1 MQNLDKQVSQR
12 LTRLYMVAL
21 IVVALLSL
29 FGQVLIQRSLNES
42 SDDAHVVNLAGRQR
56 MLSQRLC
63 KMAILLTNKPQFAE
77 ESAFYENDFTETLN
91 LWIKCHYGLKNGKL
105 DLDKTYLVKNSA
117 EIQRLFI
124 EIEPKFKVIST
135 NAELVAQKKYTTELG
150 HAITKNMLTN
160 ERQFLKIMDKIVSQY
175 DAEAEARVAYV
186 KQIELILFGLTI
198 LTLVLE
204 AFLIFT
210 PLVKYVKEIIHRI
223 TESENELQIKNQQ
236 LKETNEQLISTQK
249 DLVKATEEKYILIR
263 KEDNTRSTALIEGQE
278 EERKRLARELHDG
291 IGQMLTGLKLDSEQL
306 KSLPF
311 VNEKQR
317 KSFEEHQKLIDE
329 TIEATRTVSFNLM
342 PSVLTDFGL
351 SSAIRLLLERTA
363 KGADFKA
370 SFNDL
375 TDNITIPNKIENNLY
390 RITQETL
397 NNIMKHAKAKKVSIT
412 LSNERNKYIS
422 LVVID
427 DGKGFDMKKSKKSRV
442 GGNGLGNLQTRVRL
456 LNGTI
461 KIESE
466 VGKGTSIFVKIPL
479 INDEIRAAHRNN

>member
-1 MQNLDKQVSQR
+1 
-12 LTRLYMVAL
+12 MVAL
-21 IVVALLSL
+21 FVVALLSL
-29 FGQVLIQRSLNES
+29 FGQMLIQRSLNES

-77 ESAFYENDFTETLN
+77 EAAFYENDFSETLN
-91 LWIKCHYGLKNGKL
+91 LWVKYHYGLKNGKL
-105 DLDKTYLVKNSA
+105 GFEKTYFVKNSEA
-117 EIQRLFI
+117 INKLFN
-124 EIEPKFKVIST
+124 ELEPKFQIMSIS
-135 NAELVAQKKYTTELG
+135 ADSVAQKNYT
-150 HAITKNMLTN
+150 AQSSQNIIKNMLTN
-160 ERQFLKIMDKIVSQY
+160 ERDFLKIMDKIVSQY
-175 DAEAEARVAYV
+175 DIEAKERVENV
-186 KQIELILFGLTI
+186 KRIEFILFGLTI

-204 AFLIFT
+204 AFLIFM
-210 PLVKYVKEIIHRI
+210 PLANYVKEVILRI
-223 TESENELQIKNQQ
+223 KDSENELQTKNQQ
-236 LKETNEQLISTQK
+236 LNETNEQLISTQK

-375 TDNITIPNKIENNLY
+375 TDNITIANKIENNLY

-412 LSNERNKYIS
+412 LSNEKNKYIS

-427 DGKGFDMKKSKKSRV
+427 DGKGFDIKKNKKSRF

-466 VGKGTSIFVKIPL
+466 VGKGTSIFVRIPL
-479 INDEIRAAHRNN
+479 VNDSL

>member
-21 IVVALLSL
+21 FVVALLSL
-29 FGQVLIQRSLNES
+29 FGQMLIQRSLNES

-63 KMAILLTNKPQFAE
+63 KMAILLTNKTQYAE
-77 ESAFYENDFTETLN
+77 EATFYKNDFSETLN
-91 LWIKCHYGLKNGKL
+91 LWVKCHYGLKNGKL
-105 DLDKTYLVKNSA
+105 GLEKTYFVKNSKA
-117 EIQRLFI
+117 IQKLFD
-124 EIEPKFKVIST
+124 EIEPKFQIMSI
-135 NAELVAQKKYTTELG
+135 NADSVAQKNYT
-150 HAITKNMLTN
+150 AQSSQNIIKNMLTN
-160 ERQFLKIMDKIVSQY
+160 ERDFLKIMDKIVSQY
-175 DAEAEARVAYV
+175 DIEAKERVENV
-186 KQIELILFGLTI
+186 KRIEFILFGFTI

-204 AFLIFT
+204 AFLIFI
-210 PLVKYVKEIIHRI
+210 PLVRYVQEVILRI
-223 TESENELQIKNQQ
+223 KESENELQVKNQQ
-236 LKETNEQLISTQK
+236 LEETNEQLISTQK

-311 VNEKQR
+311 ANEKQR

-466 VGKGTSIFVKIPL
+466 VGTGTSIFVKIPL
-479 INDEIRAAHRNN
+479 VNESL

>member
-1 MQNLDKQVSQR
+1 MQNLDKEVSQR
-12 LTRLYMVAL
+12 LTRLYMMAL

-29 FGQVLIQRSLNES
+29 FGQMLIQRSLSES

-63 KMAILLTNKPQFAE
+63 KMAILLTNKTQYAE
-77 ESAFYENDFTETLN
+77 EATFYENDFSETLN
-91 LWIKCHYGLKNGKL
+91 SWVKCHYGLKNGKL
-105 DLDKTYLVKNSA
+105 RLEKTYFVKNSP
-117 EIQRLFI
+117 IIKNLFNDL
-124 EIEPKFKVIST
+124 EPKFEVMSLYADSI
-135 NAELVAQKKYTTELG
+135 AQKKY
-150 HAITKNMLTN
+150 ITQSSQNIIKNMLTN
-160 ERQFLKIMDKIVSQY
+160 ERDFLKIMDKIVSQY
-175 DAEAEARVAYV
+175 DTEAKERVENV
-186 KQIELILFGLTI
+186 KRIEFILFGLTI
-198 LTLVLE
+198 ITLVLE
-204 AFLIFT
+204 VLLIFM
-210 PLVKYVKEIIHRI
+210 PLVKYVQEVILRI
-223 TESENELQIKNQQ
+223 KESENELQTKNQQ
-236 LKETNEQLISTQK
+236 LKETNEQLIATQK

-291 IGQMLTGLKLDSEQL
+291 IGQMLTGLKLDSEHL

-317 KSFEEHQKLIDE
+317 KSFEEHQKLIEE

-351 SSAIRLLLERTA
+351 SSAIRLLLERTT
-363 KGADFKA
+363 KGADFRV

-375 TDNITIPNKIENNLY
+375 TDAITIPNKIENNLY

-397 NNIMKHAKAKKVSIT
+397 NNVMKHAKAKKVSIT
-412 LSNERNKYIS
+412 LSNEKNKYVS

-427 DGKGFDMKKSKKSRV
+427 DGKGFDIKKTKKSRV
-442 GGNGLGNLQTRVRL
+442 GGNGLENLQTRVRL

-466 VGKGTSIFVKIPL
+466 VGKGTNIVVKIPL
-479 INDEIRAAHRNN
+479 TNGSL

>member
-12 LTRLYMVAL
+12 LTRLYLVAL
-21 IVVALLSL
+21 TVVALLSL
-29 FGQVLIQRSLNES
+29 FGQVLIQKSLNES
-42 SDDAHVVNLAGRQR
+42 TDDSHVVNLAGRQR

-63 KMAILLTNKPQFAE
+63 KMAIILTNQSQFVE
-77 ESAFYENDFTETLN
+77 EAAFYKDDFTEILN
-91 LWIKCHYGLKNGKL
+91 LWIKCHYGLKNENL
-105 DLDKTYLVKNSA
+105 VLDKTYLIKNSA
-117 EIQRLFI
+117 EIQALFN
-124 EIEPKFKVIST
+124 EIEPIFEIIST
-135 NAELVAQKKYTTELG
+135 NAELISADKQNDTGRIIL
-150 HAITKNMLTN
+150 KNMLSN
-160 ERQFLKIMDKIVSQY
+160 ERQFLKLMDKIVSQY
-175 DAEAEARVAYV
+175 DIEAQARVNNV
-186 KQIELILFGLTI
+186 KRIEMILFWLTI
-198 LTLVLE
+198 SILILE

-210 PLVKYVKEIIHRI
+210 PLVRYVKEIIIRI
-223 TESENELQIKNQQ
+223 TESEIELQSKNQQ
-236 LKETNEQLISTQK
+236 LNITNEQLVSTQK
-249 DLVKATEEKYILIR
+249 NLLKATEEKYVLLR
-263 KEDNTRSTALIEGQE
+263 QEDNVRSTSLIEGQE

-351 SSAIRLLLERTA
+351 ASALRLLVERTA

-370 SFNDL
+370 TFNDL
-375 TDNITIPNKIENNLY
+375 TDNIDIPNKIENNLY

-397 NNIMKHAKAKKVSIT
+397 NNIIKHAKARKVAINLENDKNKFIT
-412 LSNERNKYIS
+412 LSI
-422 LVVID
+422 ID
-427 DGKGFDMKKSKKSRV
+427 DGKGFDQKKTKKNKIT
-442 GGNGLGNLQTRVRL
+442 GNGLGNLQTRVRL

-466 VGKGTSIFVKIPL
+466 TNKGTNIFVKIPF
-479 INDEIRAAHRNN
+479 

>member
-29 FGQVLIQRSLNES
+29 FGQVQIQRSLNES

-63 KMAILLTNKPQFAE
+63 KMAILLTNKQQFAE
-77 ESAFYENDFTETLN
+77 EAAFYENDFTETLN
-91 LWIKCHYGLKNGKL
+91 LWVKCHYGLKNGKL
-105 DLDKTYLVKNSA
+105 DLDKTYLVKNST

-135 NAELVAQKKYTTELG
+135 NAELVAQKKYTTERG

-160 ERQFLKIMDKIVSQY
+160 EREFLKIMDKIVSQY
-175 DAEAEARVAYV
+175 DTEAEARVAYV

-223 TESENELQIKNQQ
+223 TESENELQVKNQQ
-236 LKETNEQLISTQK
+236 LEETNEQLISTQK
-249 DLVKATEEKYILIR
+249 DLVKATEEKYLLIR

-363 KGADFKA
+363 KGAEFKA

-375 TDNITIPNKIENNLY
+375 TENITIPNKIENNLY

-397 NNIMKHAKAKKVSIT
+397 NNIMKHAKARQVSIT
-412 LSNERNKYIS
+412 LSNEKSKYITLS
-422 LVVID
+422 VID
-427 DGKGFDMKKSKKSRV
+427 DGKGFDMKKTKKSRV

-479 INDEIRAAHRNN
+479 

>member
-29 FGQVLIQRSLNES
+29 FGQVLIQQSLNES

-63 KMAILLTNKPQFAE
+63 KMVLLLTNKPQFAE
-77 ESAFYENDFTETLN
+77 EAIFYENDFTETLN
-91 LWIKCHYGLKNGKL
+91 LWVKCHYGLKNGKL

-117 EIQRLFI
+117 EIQHLFI
-124 EIEPKFKVIST
+124 EIEPKFKIIST
-135 NAELVAQKKYTTELG
+135 NAKLVAQKKYTTESG
-150 HAITKNMLTN
+150 HTITKNMLAN
-160 ERQFLKIMDKIVSQY
+160 ERDFLKIMDKIVSQY
-175 DAEAEARVAYV
+175 DTEAEARVAYV

-198 LTLVLE
+198 LTLILE

-223 TESENELQIKNQQ
+223 TESENELQVKNQQ
-236 LKETNEQLISTQK
+236 LEETNEQLISTQK
-249 DLVKATEEKYILIR
+249 DLVKATEEKYLLIR

-311 VNEKQR
+311 ANEKQR

-412 LSNERNKYIS
+412 LSNEKNKYIS
-422 LVVID
+422 LTVID
-427 DGKGFDMKKSKKSRV
+427 DGKGFDMKKTKKSRV

-479 INDEIRAAHRNN
+479 INDEIRAAHRNS

>member
-21 IVVALLSL
+21 FVVALLSL
-29 FGQVLIQRSLNES
+29 FGQMLIQRSLNES

-63 KMAILLTNKPQFAE
+63 KMAILLTNKQQFAE
-77 ESAFYENDFTETLN
+77 EAAFYENDFSETLN
-91 LWIKCHYGLKNGKL
+91 LWVKCHYGLKNGKL
-105 DLDKTYLVKNSA
+105 DLDKTYLVKNSP

-135 NAELVAQKKYTTELG
+135 NAELVAQKKYTTERG
-150 HAITKNMLTN
+150 HVITKNMLTN
-160 ERQFLKIMDKIVSQY
+160 EREFLKIMDKIVSQY
-175 DAEAEARVAYV
+175 DTEAEARVAYV

-198 LTLVLE
+198 LTLILE

-223 TESENELQIKNQQ
+223 TESENELQVKNQQ

-249 DLVKATEEKYILIR
+249 DLVKATEEKYLLIR

-306 KSLPF
+306 KNLPF

-412 LSNERNKYIS
+412 LSNEKNKYIS

-479 INDEIRAAHRNN
+479 VNDSL